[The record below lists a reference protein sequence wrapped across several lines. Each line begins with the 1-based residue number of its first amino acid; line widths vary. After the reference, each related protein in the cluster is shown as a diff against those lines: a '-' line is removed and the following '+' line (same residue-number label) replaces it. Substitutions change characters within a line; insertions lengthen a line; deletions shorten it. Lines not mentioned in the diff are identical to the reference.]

1 MSFYRWMDHYFAVK
15 EKIQEPSNYTELL
28 FQYTLILIVYYQSTQ
43 INGIQ
48 IQILAYIS
56 SCMIQTDQIARS
68 KAAVIIITGTVNR

>member
-1 MSFYRWMDHYFAVK
+1 MPPLIITKVKNYR
-15 EKIQEPSNYTELL
+15 YTSWLNIL
-28 FQYTLILIVYYQSTQ
+28 IDLILIVYYQSTQ

>member
-1 MSFYRWMDHYFAVK
+1 MDIEYANIDFYFRQNID
-15 EKIQEPSNYTELL
+15 
-28 FQYTLILIVYYQSTQ
+28 LILIVYYQSTQ

>member
-1 MSFYRWMDHYFAVK
+1 MERQTNGYVFCRFL
-15 EKIQEPSNYTELL
+15 I
-28 FQYTLILIVYYQSTQ
+28 LILIVYYQSTQ

-68 KAAVIIITGTVNR
+68 KAAVIIITGTVNRSGEIRRVYIQR